1 MGFAELRLERMR
13 SESADDPEG
22 GGTYAFD
29 ARFRRE
35 MGKDNRDMEKA
46 HEKARVLM
54 EALPYIKEYYGRTV
68 VVKFGGNAMENEQ
81 LKERFASDIVLMRY
95 VGMNPVIV
103 HGGGPQVTHYMERLS
118 LEVRFV
124 DGHRVTDA
132 AAMEVAK
139 MVLVGK
145 VNKEIVTLINGH
157 GTLAVGLSG
166 EDGNLLR
173 ARKRTRS
180 AGGEEVDLGF
190 VGEVEAVNPGIL
202 NNLIRDEFIPVVAS
216 TGVDSAGQSYNI
228 NADLVAGSLAASLQA
243 DKLIYLTD
251 VDGIYRELG
260 DESSLIPELGLK
272 EAEDLIADGG
282 LSSGM
287 LPKLQSC
294 IDALKAGVRRTH
306 IINGTVDHAL
316 LLELYTDAGVGTM
329 VRA

>member
-1 MGFAELRLERMR
+1 
-13 SESADDPEG
+13 
-22 GGTYAFD
+22 
-29 ARFRRE
+29 
-35 MGKDNRDMEKA
+35 MEKA
-46 HEKARVLM
+46 REKARVLM
-54 EALPYIKEYYGRTV
+54 EALPYIKEYYGKTV
-68 VVKFGGNAMENEQ
+68 VVKFGGNAMENDQ

-132 AAMEVAK
+132 ATMEVAK

-145 VNKEIVTLINGH
+145 VNKEIVSLINGH

-173 ARKRTRS
+173 ARKRTHS
-180 AGGEEVDLGF
+180 SGGEEVDLGF
-190 VGEVEAVNPGIL
+190 VGDVEAVNPGIL

-216 TGVDSAGQSYNI
+216 IGVDDSGQSYNI
-228 NADLVAGSLAASLQA
+228 NADLVAGALAASLQA

-260 DESSLIPELGLK
+260 DESSLIPELGLD
-272 EAEDLIADGG
+272 EAETLIAGGG

-287 LPKLQSC
+287 LPKMRSC
-294 IDALKAGVRRTH
+294 IDALRSGVRRAH

>member
-1 MGFAELRLERMR
+1 
-13 SESADDPEG
+13 
-22 GGTYAFD
+22 
-29 ARFRRE
+29 
-35 MGKDNRDMEKA
+35 MEKA
-46 HEKARVLM
+46 REKARVLM
-54 EALPYIKEYYGRTV
+54 EALPYIKEYYGKTV
-68 VVKFGGNAMENEQ
+68 VVKFGGNAMENDE
-81 LKERFASDIVLMRY
+81 LKEMFASDIVLMRY

-145 VNKEIVTLINGH
+145 VNKEIVSLINGH

-173 ARKRTRS
+173 ARRRTHS
-180 AGGEEVDLGF
+180 AAGDEIDLGF
-190 VGEVEAVNPGIL
+190 VGEVERVNPGIL

-216 TGVDSAGQSYNI
+216 IGVDESGQSYNI
-228 NADLVAGSLAASLQA
+228 NADLVAGALAESLQA

-251 VDGIYRELG
+251 VDGIYRDFE
-260 DESSLIPELGLK
+260 DKTSLIQELEVG
-272 EAEDLIADGG
+272 EAEELLREGG

-287 LPKLQSC
+287 LPKMQSC
-294 IDALKAGVRRTH
+294 VEALRSGVRRAH
-306 IINGTVDHAL
+306 IINGTMDHAL
-316 LLELYTDAGVGTM
+316 LLELYTDAGIGTM
-329 VRA
+329 VRN

>member
-1 MGFAELRLERMR
+1 LIRGGPTLHSEKR
-13 SESADDPEG
+13 S
-22 GGTYAFD
+22 
-29 ARFRRE
+29 
-35 MGKDNRDMEKA
+35 KKMEKA
-46 HEKARVLM
+46 REKARVLM
-54 EALPYIKEYYGRTV
+54 EALPYIKEYYGKTV
-68 VVKFGGNAMENEQ
+68 VVKFGGNAMENDE

-132 AAMEVAK
+132 ATMEVAK

-145 VNKEIVTLINGH
+145 VNKEIVSLINGH

-173 ARKRTRS
+173 ARKRTHS
-180 AGGEEVDLGF
+180 HAGKEVDLGF
-190 VGEVEAVNPGIL
+190 VGEVEMVNPGIL

-216 TGVDSAGQSYNI
+216 IGVDDAGQSYNI
-228 NADLVAGSLAASLQA
+228 NADLVAGAVAVALRA

-251 VDGIYRELG
+251 VDGIYRDLA
-260 DESSLIPELGLK
+260 DKTSLIPELGVG
-272 EAEDLIADGG
+272 EVESLISSGVLG
-282 LSSGM
+282 SGM
-287 LPKLQSC
+287 LPKIQGC
-294 IDALKAGVRRTH
+294 IDALRSGVRRAH
-306 IINGTVDHAL
+306 IVNGTIDHAL
-316 LLELYTDAGVGTM
+316 LLELYTDAGIGTM

>member
-1 MGFAELRLERMR
+1 
-13 SESADDPEG
+13 
-22 GGTYAFD
+22 
-29 ARFRRE
+29 
-35 MGKDNRDMEKA
+35 MEKA
-46 HEKARVLM
+46 REKARVLM
-54 EALPYIKEYYGRTV
+54 EALPYIKEYYGKTV
-68 VVKFGGNAMENEQ
+68 VVKFGGNAMENEE

-132 AAMEVAK
+132 ATMEVAK

-145 VNKEIVTLINGH
+145 VNKEIVSLINGH

-166 EDGNLLR
+166 EDGNLIR
-173 ARKRTRS
+173 ARKRTHSGR
-180 AGGEEVDLGF
+180 AGEEVDLGF

-216 TGVDSAGQSYNI
+216 IGVDGSGQSYNI
-228 NADLVAGSLAASLQA
+228 NADLVAGALAEALRA

-251 VDGIYRELG
+251 VDGIYRDFE
-260 DESSLIPELGLK
+260 DKTSLIPELGIG
-272 EAEDLIADGG
+272 EVEGLISSGG
-282 LSSGM
+282 LGSGM
-287 LPKLQSC
+287 LPKIQGC
-294 IDALKAGVRRTH
+294 IDALRSGVRRAH
-306 IINGTVDHAL
+306 IINGTIDHAL
-316 LLELYTDAGVGTM
+316 LLELYTDAGIGTM